1 MRTLGL
7 LGRDATGAT
16 LVAFYQ
22 SDRDPEVRREAL
34 RGLFIQ
40 GNAHALVQLARAEKD
55 PALRREIVHQLS
67 LMGGNKEAMDYLM
80 EILNK

>member
-1 MRTLGL
+1 M
-7 LGRDATGAT
+7 GREQTGAS

-22 SDRDPEVRREAL
+22 SDKDPEVRREAL

-40 GNAHALVQLARAEKD
+40 GNAPALVQLARAEKD
-55 PALRREIVHQLS
+55 PALRRDIVQQLS